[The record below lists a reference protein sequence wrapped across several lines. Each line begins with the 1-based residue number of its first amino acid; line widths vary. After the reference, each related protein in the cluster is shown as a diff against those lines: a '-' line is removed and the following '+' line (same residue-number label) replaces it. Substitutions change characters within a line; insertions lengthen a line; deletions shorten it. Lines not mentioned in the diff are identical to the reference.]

1 MDTQSIDVLVDRL
14 DRLESENH
22 GQKRATERLERENR
36 RLKRTGAVILI
47 GALLLTIVGADGKT
61 DPPSLEAKQLTVR
74 EKDGKSSITLGI
86 APNGDP
92 TIAFRKQFGGQDKT
106 MKCAMYVA
114 RDGTPVWVVLN
125 PAGDAIL
132 ELPHP

>member
-1 MDTQSIDVLVDRL
+1 MDNRSIDVLVGRL
-14 DRLESENH
+14 DRMETKNH
-22 GQKRATERLERENR
+22 EQKRAVERLERENR
-36 RLKRTGAVILI
+36 RLKRTGATILI
-47 GALLLTIVGADGKT
+47 GAFLLAIVGADGKT
-61 DPPSLEAKQLTVR
+61 ESPSLEARQLTVR

-114 RDGTPVWVVLN
+114 GDGNPVWVVLN
-125 PAGDAIL
+125 QNGNAIL

>member
-1 MDTQSIDVLVDRL
+1 MDRQSIDVLVGRL

-22 GQKRATERLERENR
+22 EQNQAVERLERANR
-36 RLKRTGAVILI
+36 RLKRTGAAILI
-47 GALLLTIVGADGKT
+47 GVLLLAIVGADGKT
-61 DPPSLEAKQLTVR
+61 ESPSLEAKQLTVR
-74 EKDGKSSITLGI
+74 EKDGTSSITLGI

-92 TIAFRKQFGGQDKT
+92 TIVFRKQFRGQDKT

-125 PAGDAIL
+125 QSGNAIL